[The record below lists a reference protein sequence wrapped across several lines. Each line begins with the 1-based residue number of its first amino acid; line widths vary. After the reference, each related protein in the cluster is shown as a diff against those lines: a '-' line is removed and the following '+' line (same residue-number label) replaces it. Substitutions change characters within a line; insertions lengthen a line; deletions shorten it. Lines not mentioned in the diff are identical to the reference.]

1 MRRYRV
7 LNLGAGPISVGD
19 GTTDEALSAPYAVLD
34 FWSPTCP
41 PCLEFKPIFEEVASD
56 ASVSAVLA
64 EVNAD
69 LSPDTV
75 AKFGVTALPTTIFF
89 ANGQE
94 VGRVEG
100 KMSKEDLLSNL
111 KSLFAQ
117 SGSAGGGATGS
128 WGSSPGATR
137 MPGSS
142 PLSLPSSSPS
152 APGTRPAAPGTPG
165 APVGAAAPLSPL
177 TIGLIAAGG
186 MFAAIGLF
194 FAFQE

>member
-7 LNLGAGPISVGD
+7 LNLGAGPIAVGD

-41 PCLEFKPIFEEVASD
+41 PCLEFKPIFEEVATD

-75 AKFGVTALPTTIFF
+75 AKFQVTALPTTIFF

-100 KMSKEDLLSNL
+100 KMSKEDLLANL
-111 KSLFAQ
+111 KALFGQ
-117 SGSAGGGATGS
+117 SAPSGATGS
-128 WGSSPGATR
+128 WGSTPGGTR

-142 PLSLPSSSPS
+142 PLPLPSSSPS
-152 APGTRPAAPGTPG
+152 APGTPPAAPGTPG
-165 APVGAAAPLSPL
+165 GPAGAAAPLSPL
-177 TIGLIAAGG
+177 AIGLIAAGG